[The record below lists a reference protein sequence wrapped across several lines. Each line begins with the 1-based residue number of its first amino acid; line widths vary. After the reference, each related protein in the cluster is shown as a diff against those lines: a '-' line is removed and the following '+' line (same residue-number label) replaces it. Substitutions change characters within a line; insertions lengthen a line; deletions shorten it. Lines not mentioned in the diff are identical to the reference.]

1 MLEKRD
7 IILLKKSDDEENT
20 KLIYAVFFN
29 DYLITEE
36 GELIFVGTS
45 DIERINRTF
54 YITILKIWRG
64 APNYRTCL
72 MKSAEKYLIYDI
84 SNKEAEKTKETSFTK
99 KDLKTGDF
107 ILFKNGSMG
116 VVIKELN
123 TVVLDTREN
132 LDLNKL
138 DEDLPLEQTIVSIVW
153 RGPLS
158 FKACLNSDNSDKI
171 IFKQTKEEEE

>member
-1 MLEKRD
+1 MRSLKRFMDWSRENIKNKRDLEELEK
-7 IILLKKSDDEENT
+7 
-20 KLIYAVFFN
+20 
-29 DYLITEE
+29 
-36 GELIFVGTS
+36 
-45 DIERINRTF
+45 
-54 YITILKIWRG
+54 
-64 APNYRTCL
+64 
-72 MKSAEKYLIYDI
+72 IYD
-84 SNKEAEKTKETSFTK
+84 NFMEDYRGFKR
-99 KDLKTGDF
+99 DF
-107 ILFKNGSMG
+107 ILFKNGTMG

-138 DEDLPLEQTIVSIVW
+138 DENLPLEQTIVSIVW